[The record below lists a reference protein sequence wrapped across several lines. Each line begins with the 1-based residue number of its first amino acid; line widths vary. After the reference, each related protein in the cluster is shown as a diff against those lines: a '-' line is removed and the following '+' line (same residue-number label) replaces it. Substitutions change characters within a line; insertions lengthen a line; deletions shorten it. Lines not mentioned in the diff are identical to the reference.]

1 MNRFDKQRYLKP
13 FVALVA
19 AAAIGIILVSSLRLK
34 ASQLDGRF
42 LILFLFSVV
51 IGARLTI
58 HIPSIKGELIVSDTL
73 IFLTMLLWGGEP
85 AILLAAAVGF
95 CSSLRITRK
104 FTVHIFNFAV
114 MTCST
119 FLTLVV
125 LRSAFGPIGM
135 LGTRSLPVIIVTV
148 MAMVQYITNSALVT
162 IYTGCKT
169 NQPLWPTWRKY
180 YLWASM
186 TYLAGASAAF
196 LIAKLITVIGFYGT
210 IAAAPVIGVVYIT
223 YKTYLRNVEVSV
235 AQAEQ
240 AKRHAELLRESE
252 ERFRSAFDYA
262 AIGMAL
268 VSAEGRWLQ
277 VNRSLCQLVGYSEE
291 ELLTADIQALTHSE
305 DLDDLLVQ
313 QSRLMKGQVPGYQTE
328 KRYIHKSGHEVW
340 TLLSVSPV
348 RDFET
353 QSLRA
358 IFQIQDITDRK
369 RAEAQL
375 VHDAFHDGLTGLPNR
390 ALFID
395 HLRLSVA
402 RSGRKESQLFSVL
415 FLDLDR
421 FKVVNDSLGH
431 LVGDK
436 LLVAMAHRLESC
448 VRPGDTIARLGGD
461 EFTILLEDL
470 KNNNE
475 AIHVAERIQRELSK
489 PFELDG
495 RQISTSASIGIA
507 PSTIGYEQPEDILRD
522 ADTAMYYAKSVGGS
536 RHQVFD
542 KSMHTR
548 AVKLLQMQ
556 TDLRRAIEKEEL
568 FVEYQPIVSLDTFRV
583 TGFEALARWN
593 QQDQGPINPSQ
604 FIPVAEELGLIFP
617 MGEWILRQACAQ
629 TSKWQEQYPMDT
641 PLTIS
646 VNLSGKQFTQP
657 DLIEQI
663 EKILA
668 ETNLSPTSLKLEITE
683 SAMVENEAAAS
694 EMLRRLRLLGVGLS
708 IDDFGTG
715 YSSLSSLHRFPIST
729 LKIDAS
735 FVRRMSGQNEN
746 TEIVRT
752 IMSLAD
758 NLGMDVTAEGVETLE
773 QVTKLRTFGCKKGQ
787 GFFFS
792 RPVSATN
799 AEALL
804 RETPALAPISE
815 YYDNVET
822 IEGRLVA

>member
-436 LLVAMAHRLESC
+436 LLVAMAHRLEGC

-470 KNNNE
+470 KHNNE

-629 TSKWQEQYPMDT
+629 TSKWQEQYPMDA

-815 YYDNVET
+815 YYDNLET

>member
-268 VSAEGRWLQ
+268 VSEEGRWLQ

-402 RSGRKESQLFSVL
+402 RSGRKESQIFSVL

-657 DLIEQI
+657 DLIEPI

>member
-1 MNRFDKQRYLKP
+1 
-13 FVALVA
+13 
-19 AAAIGIILVSSLRLK
+19 
-34 ASQLDGRF
+34 
-42 LILFLFSVV
+42 VV

-73 IFLTMLLWGGEP
+73 IFLTLLVWGGEP
-85 AILLAAAVGF
+85 AILLAAAVGL

-104 FTVHIFNFAV
+104 LTVHIFNFAL

-119 FLTLVV
+119 FLTVIV

-135 LGTRSLPVIIVTV
+135 LGTRSLPVAIVTV

-180 YLWASM
+180 YLWSSI

-196 LIAKLITVIGFYGT
+196 LIARLITVIGFYGT
-210 IAAAPVIGVVYIT
+210 ITAAPVIGVVYIT
-223 YKTYLRNVEVSV
+223 YKTYLKNVEVSV

-268 VSAEGRWLQ
+268 VSEEGRWLQ

-305 DLDDLLVQ
+305 DLDDLLAQ

-328 KRYIHKSGHEVW
+328 KRYIHKSGDEVW

-348 RDFET
+348 RDLET

-470 KNNNE
+470 KNNDE

-507 PSTIGYEQPEDILRD
+507 PSTIGYDQPEDILRD

-548 AVKLLQMQ
+548 AVNLLQLQ

-593 QQDQGPINPSQ
+593 HEDQGPINPGQ

-617 MGEWILRQACAQ
+617 MGEWILRKACAQ

-657 DLIEQI
+657 DLIEKI

-683 SAMVENEAAAS
+683 SAMVENEEAAS
-694 EMLRRLRLLGVGLS
+694 EMLRRLRMLGVGLS

-773 QVTKLRTFGCKKGQ
+773 QVTKLRTFGCEKGQ

-804 RETPALAPISE
+804 RETTALGPISE
-815 YYDNVET
+815 YYDKVET

>member
-1 MNRFDKQRYLKP
+1 MNVPDKQRYLKP
-13 FVALVA
+13 FVAVVA
-19 AAAIGIILVSSLRLK
+19 AAAIGIMAFSFQRLNL
-34 ASQLDGRF
+34 SQLDARF
-42 LILFLFSVV
+42 LLLFLFTVL
-51 IGARLTI
+51 IGARLII
-58 HIPSIKGELIVSDTL
+58 HIPSIKGELTVSDTL

-95 CSSLRITRK
+95 CSSLRVTRK
-104 FTVHIFNFAV
+104 AAAHVFNVAV

-119 FLTLVV
+119 FLTVFV
-125 LRSAFGPIGM
+125 LRLAFGPISM
-135 LGTRSLPVIIVTV
+135 LGVRGLPVVVVSV
-148 MAMVQYITNSALVT
+148 MATVQYISNSALVT

-169 NQPLWPTWRKY
+169 SQPLWPTWRKY
-180 YLWASM
+180 YLWASL
-186 TYLAGASAAF
+186 TYLGGATGAF

-223 YKTYLRNVEVSV
+223 YKTYLKNVEVSV

-268 VSAEGRWLQ
+268 VSQEGRWLQ

-291 ELLTADIQALTHSE
+291 ELLTADIQALTHRE
-305 DLDDLLVQ
+305 DLGDLLLQ
-313 QSRLMKGQVPGYQTE
+313 QSRLMTGQVPGYQTE

-348 RDFET
+348 RDPET
-353 QSLRA
+353 QLLRA

-395 HLRLSVA
+395 HLRLAVA
-402 RSGRKESQLFSVL
+402 RSRRKECPLFSVL

-436 LLVAMAHRLESC
+436 LLMTMARRLESC
-448 VRPGDTIARLGGD
+448 LRPGDTIARLGGD

-470 KNNNE
+470 KGNNE
-475 AIHVAERIQRELSK
+475 AIHVAERIQRELTK

-495 RQISTSASIGIA
+495 RHIATSASIGIA
-507 PSTIGYEQPEDILRD
+507 PSSTGYEHPEDILRD
-522 ADTAMYYAKSVGGS
+522 ADTAMYYAKSVGGN
-536 RHQVFD
+536 RHQVFE

-548 AVKLLQMQ
+548 AVKLIQMQ
-556 TDLRRAIEKEEL
+556 SDLRRAIENEEL
-568 FVEYQPIVSLDTFRV
+568 FVEYQPIVSLETFRI
-583 TGFEALARWN
+583 TGFEALARWKQN
-593 QQDQGPINPSQ
+593 DQGLINPSQ
-604 FIPVAEELGLIFP
+604 FIPVAEETGLIIP
-617 MGEWILRQACAQ
+617 MGEWILRKACAQ
-629 TSKWQEQYPMDT
+629 TRAWQDQYPMDG

-646 VNLSGKQFTQP
+646 VNLSGKQLAQP
-657 DLIEQI
+657 DLSEQV
-663 EKILA
+663 EKLLR
-668 ETNLSPTSLKLEITE
+668 ETNLDPTALKLEITE
-683 SAMVENEAAAS
+683 SAMVENEEAARG
-694 EMLRRLRLLGVGLS
+694 MLRRLRLLGVGLS

-773 QVTKLRTFGCKKGQ
+773 QVTKLRTFGCEKGQ

-792 RPVSATN
+792 RPVSASN

-804 RETPALAPISE
+804 RETISLGPIAQH
-815 YYDNVET
+815 YDNVES